1 LEQYASTVVM
11 QAEAQFDAQL
21 IQQATDVH
29 VGSIALSCRVEGGYA
44 RPDLPLMV
52 RGAADEREWFR
63 AQSVRPLVSGHDS
76 VSARSSHRATR
87 GPQG

>member
-29 VGSIALSCRVEGGYA
+29 VGSIALSCR
-44 RPDLPLMV
+44 R
-52 RGAADEREWFR
+52 
-63 AQSVRPLVSGHDS
+63 
-76 VSARSSHRATR
+76 
-87 GPQG
+87 